1 MCVCM
6 YIHMY
11 VCVCMPVHMYIRMYV
26 HTCIYIYVGTFTYN
40 VTCLLCY
47 TTAKAYLSVSGWKA
61 FHQDDN
67 TSHWLFF
74 A

>member
-6 YIHMY
+6 YVHMY

-26 HTCIYIYVGTFTYN
+26 HTCIYIYIYVGTFTYN

-67 TSHWLFF
+67 TSHWRF
-74 A
+74 